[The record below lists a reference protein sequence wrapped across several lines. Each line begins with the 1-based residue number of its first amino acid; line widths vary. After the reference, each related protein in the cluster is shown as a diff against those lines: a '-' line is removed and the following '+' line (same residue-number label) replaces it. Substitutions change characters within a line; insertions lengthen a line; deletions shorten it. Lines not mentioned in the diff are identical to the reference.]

1 MEPIPKKYKANKS
14 TRTHVTKE
22 HNNEDT
28 TNKIE
33 EPWTTKK
40 KKVIS
45 HKWASKWGAP
55 NTGCD
60 VWKDIYTYVRASP
73 PVLSMWL

>member
-1 MEPIPKKYKANKS
+1 
-14 TRTHVTKE
+14 VKE

-33 EPWTTKK
+33 EPWTRKK
-40 KKVIS
+40 KNVIG
-45 HKWASKWGAP
+45 HKWASNWGAP

-60 VWKDIYTYVRASP
+60 VRKDIYTYIRASP